1 MELRVDSVESNEF
14 PLTVF
19 EVTTPKKIINQY
31 TGWLID
37 LIGILGSLFHGL
49 LFIIMIYNPYITA

>member
-1 MELRVDSVESNEF
+1 MDSVESNEF
-14 PLTVF
+14 PLIVF

-37 LIGILGSLFHGL
+37 LIGNGL
-49 LFIIMIYNPYITA
+49 LFIIIPI